1 MHNSA
6 LTSRLVSVG
15 SRVIAVLV
23 ALVLIPVVVVARE
36 RGATGGFMEAPS
48 VTFSGIARVLVP
60 TEPPTDPDVD
70 PTRWVIQQG
79 KSMIPIDDEDARG
92 LVPGQVVRAK
102 YSSQDGVQQVVR
114 AAGVTRPHAPIAQR
128 NLLVVPVEWGDRTMS
143 AAWLAGIAKSA
154 SELTTWWSATSGG
167 IETLTVRVAPV
178 LTVTPT
184 KVCDDSGLADQV
196 QGWVSKSEYATWVTN
211 TTLLLPENSGCWW
224 AGLGQMPGY
233 STWMNSTD
241 ASVWAH
247 ELGHNLGLPHA
258 NSCNM
263 LDMTANSTFY
273 NDVLPS
279 YLSRCRNQEYGNLYD
294 VMGTSSNLAS
304 GFNAQYLYDVGW
316 LREGQVST
324 WDGVDRTYRLSLL
337 SSTSGG
343 TRAVRIPPTRAL
355 GSFDEGEFWL
365 QYRAKDNSSYVANVP
380 GVVLTMK
387 PSPEYL
393 ESLGYKRDTTGGDPW
408 NTNWTDG
415 SWLCPINTGAA
426 DTVDTRYVL
435 KPGTPFD
442 DRLGRFRISLVSI
455 TADIAEVRVQPGVA
469 RTVVNATGVSTVPEV
484 DSLGNLTGGL
494 KVSWAASSAMDNSGA
509 EPSLWTAT
517 ISPGGA
523 SCSVPVF
530 RRSCTVRRVPRNQP
544 LAVSVIGTTPVG
556 QGMSTG
562 PPSVAVPYTPPFVVV
577 DSTVGE
583 TSVQLRAR
591 VEDDGGA
598 PVTALTITREGG
610 QQCVATA
617 AECSFESLPAN
628 RNYAFVAR
636 TSNPHGT
643 RTLNIAVKTL
653 MRRPAAPTGSIM
665 ISGSTETITVD
676 AHPLDRFNA
685 TNLHVSCWGS
695 ELGANGLWS
704 IWSAQTA
711 HPYVGEPIVFRRD
724 TTGRKI
730 YECRIRA
737 SNLEKGMSSTTLITP
752 DVPNT
757 DGGND
762 NPTGGTDGDG
772 GTVATVPVVN
782 PITISVRAERFA
794 RGRYVVRWTAKSRDG
809 RSVKVTVPKFGSR
822 KCVPRTRTSC
832 VVVGLRSGKT
842 YTVVFAGSTSTH
854 TKKVKFSIKA
864 R

>member
-1 MHNSA
+1 M
-6 LTSRLVSVG
+6 
-15 SRVIAVLV
+15 
-23 ALVLIPVVVVARE
+23 
-36 RGATGGFMEAPS
+36 
-48 VTFSGIARVLVP
+48 
-60 TEPPTDPDVD
+60 
-70 PTRWVIQQG
+70 
-79 KSMIPIDDEDARG
+79 
-92 LVPGQVVRAK
+92 
-102 YSSQDGVQQVVR
+102 
-114 AAGVTRPHAPIAQR
+114 
-128 NLLVVPVEWGDRTMS
+128 
-143 AAWLAGIAKSA
+143 
-154 SELTTWWSATSGG
+154 
-167 IETLTVRVAPV
+167 
-178 LTVTPT
+178 
-184 KVCDDSGLADQV
+184 
-196 QGWVSKSEYATWVTN
+196 
-211 TTLLLPENSGCWW
+211 
-224 AGLGQMPGY
+224 
-233 STWMNSTD
+233 
-241 ASVWAH
+241 
-247 ELGHNLGLPHA
+247 
-258 NSCNM
+258 
-263 LDMTANSTFY
+263 
-273 NDVLPS
+273 
-279 YLSRCRNQEYGNLYD
+279 
-294 VMGTSSNLAS
+294 
-304 GFNAQYLYDVGW
+304 
-316 LREGQVST
+316 
-324 WDGVDRTYRLSLL
+324 
-337 SSTSGG
+337 
-343 TRAVRIPPTRAL
+343 
-355 GSFDEGEFWL
+355 
-365 QYRAKDNSSYVANVP
+365 
-380 GVVLTMK
+380 
-387 PSPEYL
+387 
-393 ESLGYKRDTTGGDPW
+393 
-408 NTNWTDG
+408 
-415 SWLCPINTGAA
+415 
-426 DTVDTRYVL
+426 
-435 KPGTPFD
+435 
-442 DRLGRFRISLVSI
+442 
-455 TADIAEVRVQPGVA
+455 
-469 RTVVNATGVSTVPEV
+469 
-484 DSLGNLTGGL
+484 
-494 KVSWAASSAMDNSGA
+494 
-509 EPSLWTAT
+509 
-517 ISPGGA
+517 
-523 SCSVPVF
+523 
-530 RRSCTVRRVPRNQP
+530 
-544 LAVSVIGTTPVG
+544 
-556 QGMSTG
+556 
-562 PPSVAVPYTPPFVVV
+562 AVPYTPPLVVV

-628 RNYAFVAR
+628 RDYAFVAR
-636 TSNPHGT
+636 ASNPHGT
-643 RTLNIAVKTL
+643 RALNIAVKTL

-752 DVPNT
+752 GVPNT